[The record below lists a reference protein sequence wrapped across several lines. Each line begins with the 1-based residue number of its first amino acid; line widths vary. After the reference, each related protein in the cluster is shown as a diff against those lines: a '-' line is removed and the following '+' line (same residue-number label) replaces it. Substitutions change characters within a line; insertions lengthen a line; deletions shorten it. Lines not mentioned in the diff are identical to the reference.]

1 MLFHA
6 GINRC
11 PAPGAAKSET
21 AGTPPGAACALEAG
35 HSKDGP
41 ARPAIKHRLIIRPPE
56 STTSIFSVCRRFGLT
71 LGGGIA
77 VMLMLARNADAR
89 VGNKR
94 RLGRRMDLRASGPSG
109 PPYYRGAVGSCT
121 D

>member
-1 MLFHA
+1 MCS
-6 GINRC
+6 GS
-11 PAPGAAKSET
+11 GAFQ
-21 AGTPPGAACALEAG
+21 GRP
-35 HSKDGP
+35 GP
-41 ARPAIKHRLIIRPPE
+41 ARPAIKHRSIIRPPE

-77 VMLMLARNADAR
+77 VMLMLAHDADAR

-94 RLGRRMDLRASGPSG
+94 RLGRRMDMRASGTSG